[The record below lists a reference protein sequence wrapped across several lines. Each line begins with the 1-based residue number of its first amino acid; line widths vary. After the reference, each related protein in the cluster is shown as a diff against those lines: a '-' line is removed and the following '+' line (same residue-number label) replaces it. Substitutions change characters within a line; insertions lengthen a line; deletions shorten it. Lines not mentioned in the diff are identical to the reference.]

1 MTAAIPV
8 TRFGGKVFAYNANSI
23 VVSKGT
29 LDNGIKFNSGAKKSD
44 RSCRNGVDTVCDSPQ
59 RFKLYSRDLH
69 FHHIFDF
76 EKRPKMT
83 EVPQFYSVAHL
94 PDSHASTWK

>member
-1 MTAAIPV
+1 M
-8 TRFGGKVFAYNANSI
+8 AN
-23 VVSKGT
+23 KT
-29 LDNGIKFNSGAKKSD
+29 KTK
-44 RSCRNGVDTVCDSPQ
+44 
-59 RFKLYSRDLH
+59 
-69 FHHIFDF
+69 HHIFDF